1 MSAASGRVGV
11 PRAATAATSRPW
23 WTGSSSPP
31 SPSSSR
37 RGPRW
42 SGPLLQST
50 AFDDGAGFQYTPSGR
65 GGGAAATED
74 DLRTYWSRMFGDAN
88 VEPLLQLY
96 PPADYAVEEAADPSK
111 SRYW

>member
-1 MSAASGRVGV
+1 MSAASGKVGV
-11 PRAATAATSRPW
+11 PCRDGCNFAPVVDGVELTAFPLELA
-23 WTGSSSPP
+23 
-31 SPSSSR
+31 R

-96 PPADYAVEEAADPSK
+96 PPANYAVEEAADPSK